1 MYKVKQ
7 FFKRIYN
14 LYRWFPIIWND
25 QDWDDHYIFEILKF
39 KLKNQAEY
47 IGGKDRYIGA
57 KRDAE
62 IMMLCTRLI
71 DKVQDEW
78 YGREYL
84 DYQKS
89 EMKFTPSES
98 HPGSYEME
106 FEELSEHY
114 DDYFKK
120 YPLIYKRVMSG
131 EGMFNLE
138 GREDDKQ
145 RIAMN
150 IAHLN
155 HQRAHKL
162 LFKTM
167 QQEIESWWD

>member
-120 YPLIYKRVMSG
+120 YPLIYRMVPDLNASK
-131 EGMFNLE
+131 
-138 GREDDKQ
+138 DK
-145 RIAMN
+145 IAFQ
-150 IAHLN
+150 IAKIN
-155 HQRAHKL
+155 EERAHKL
-162 LFKTM
+162 LFTILE
-167 QQEIESWWD
+167 QNIRRWWD

>member
-47 IGGKDRYIGA
+47 IGYHDRHMSA

-62 IMMLCTRLI
+62 IMMLCVRLI
-71 DKVQDEW
+71 EKVQDEF
-78 YGREYL
+78 YGKEYL
-84 DYQKS
+84 SYSISD
-89 EMKFTPSES
+89 MVFIPSET

-106 FEELSEHY
+106 FVELSEHY

-120 YPLIYKRVMSG
+120 YPLTYRMVPDLNAPKN
-131 EGMFNLE
+131 E
-138 GREDDKQ
+138 
-145 RIAMN
+145 IAYH
-150 IAHLN
+150 IAKIN
-155 HQRAHKL
+155 EERAHKL
-162 LFKTM
+162 LFKLLE
-167 QQEIESWWD
+167 QNIRRWWD

>member
-14 LYRWFPIIWND
+14 LYRWFPIIWKD

-47 IGGKDRYIGA
+47 IGYHDRHMSA

-62 IMMLCTRLI
+62 IMMLCVRLM
-71 DKVQDEW
+71 DKVQHEY
-78 YGREYL
+78 YGREYQ
-84 DYQKS
+84 DYYKS
-89 EMKFTPSES
+89 DMRFIPSES

-106 FEELSEHY
+106 VEILEENF

-120 YPLIYKRVMSG
+120 YPLTYRMVP
-131 EGMFNLE
+131 NLQAPKE
-138 GREDDKQ
+138 E
-145 RIAMN
+145 IAYH
-150 IAHLN
+150 IAKIN
-155 HQRAHKL
+155 EERAHKL
-162 LFKTM
+162 LFKLLE
-167 QQEIESWWD
+167 QNIRRWWD